1 MIKNI
6 SIVSL
11 SSGILGEDF
20 VKFERDIGL
29 NSLRGVEYLKE
40 HPEKRA

>member
-29 NSLRGVEYLKE
+29 KRLGDMGV
-40 HPEKRA
+40 